1 MDVLKSIVPAT
12 ARQLV
17 VFLASRIR
25 GIFSVAVFGLVP
37 FRSLGSG
44 QGSREGVGPMG
55 TVVAWPEACSVPG
68 NLMPLGG
75 CKGRVGP

>member
-1 MDVLKSIVPAT
+1 M
-12 ARQLV
+12 
-17 VFLASRIR
+17 FLASRIC
-25 GIFSVAVFGLVP
+25 GIFSVAAFGLVP

-75 CKGRVGP
+75 CKGRIGP